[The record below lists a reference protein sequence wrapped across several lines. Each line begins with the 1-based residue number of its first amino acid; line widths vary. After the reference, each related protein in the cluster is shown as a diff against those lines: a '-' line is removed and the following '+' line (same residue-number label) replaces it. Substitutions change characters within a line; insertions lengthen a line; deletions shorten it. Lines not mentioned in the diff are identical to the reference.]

1 MLSDSPPSVSLESS
15 SHPAME
21 GEGQGAGPTSSARA
35 SLERGVCVFTMV
47 YIFLSRGVCVCL
59 QWCIYSSVEVCVCVY
74 NGVYIPQ

>member
-35 SLERGVCVFTMV
+35 SLERGVCV
-47 YIFLSRGVCVCL
+47 YNGVR
-59 QWCIYSSVEVCVCVY
+59 IYSSVEVCVY
-74 NGVYIPQ
+74 NGGIY

>member
-35 SLERGVCVFTMV
+35 SLERGVCV
-47 YIFLSRGVCVCL
+47 CL
-59 QWCIYSSVEVCVCVY
+59 QWCTYSSVEVCVYVL
-74 NGVYIPQ
+74 VP